1 MRRATMMPPMKKQ
14 TKDMKPLTASW
25 SEPLSP

>member
-1 MRRATMMPPMKKQ
+1 MRAEIMPPMKKQ
-14 TKDMKPLTASW
+14 MSATNPLTASW